1 MESYSVGVVIR
12 LWSDEKVWKHGN
24 VKRKAKCC
32 VSMRVTDPHVLRVFT
47 EKGGV
52 EVQRGNA
59 RSGGQRSETLHKA
72 CSIKEIFT

>member
-1 MESYSVGVVIR
+1 M
-12 LWSDEKVWKHGN
+12 
-24 VKRKAKCC
+24 KRKAKCC

-59 RSGGQRSETLHKA
+59 RSGAQRSETLHKA
-72 CSIKEIFT
+72 CSMKETFT

>member
-1 MESYSVGVVIR
+1 M
-12 LWSDEKVWKHGN
+12 
-24 VKRKAKCC
+24 KRKAKCC
-32 VSMRVTDPHVLRVFT
+32 VSMRVTDPHVLM